1 VQYTF
6 VGNNKVKGKMYNIY
20 NRIRA
25 YLFGLL
31 DAKFATETKR
41 MAYFCSFISNYDFD
55 SLLDLGCGK
64 GMLFD
69 NIVDPAK
76 SKLLVGVDLTK
87 NRKKQH
93 QHIVADATKLP
104 FKNTSFFMV
113 TAFSLIEHI
122 TEDEREAF
130 YKEAKR
136 VIKSEGIF
144 TVQLP
149 NRYSII
155 ESHTYLPFFGF
166 LPSSMHSFAYRG
178 EYVAVPS
185 LKVVMNSLKKYRFEI
200 CDIKKYTGSF
210 LPFGSFRGKIGLFWL
225 FPMGYIIHAQAN
237 NQGH

>member
-1 VQYTF
+1 MQHTF

-31 DAKFATETKR
+31 DAKFATETER

-87 NRKKQH
+87 NSKKHH

-104 FKNTSFFMV
+104 FKILL
-113 TAFSLIEHI
+113 FSWSLFLVSWSILPKMKGKRY
-122 TEDEREAF
+122 TEMT
-130 YKEAKR
+130 R
-136 VIKSEGIF
+136 VIKKEGIF
-144 TVQLP
+144 TVRLP

-166 LPSSMHSFAYRG
+166 LPSNIHSFAYTG

-185 LKVVMNSLKKYRFEI
+185 LKVVIESLKKYRFEI
-200 CDIKKYTGSF
+200 CDIKKYMGSF
-210 LPFGSFRGKIGLFWL
+210 IPFGSFLGKIGLFRL
-225 FPMGYIIHAQAN
+225 FPMGI
-237 NQGH
+237 